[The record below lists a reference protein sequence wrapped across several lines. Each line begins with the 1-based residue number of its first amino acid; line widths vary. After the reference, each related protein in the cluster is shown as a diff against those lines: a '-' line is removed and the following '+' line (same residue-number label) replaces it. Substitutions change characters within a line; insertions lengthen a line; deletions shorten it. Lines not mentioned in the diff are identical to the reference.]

1 MSRRFGRNQRRKMRE
16 QLAAEQ
22 ASAQWHESRANY
34 FSDELFNAQRRYDQL
49 ENVARAWLGP
59 NHPAF
64 PAGKFDPGFTPMP
77 EEPLW
82 LLDRNRDPSLATVM
96 RFGTPRLEEERRAVH
111 YMLYAGDQRF
121 GYALSE
127 HILRT
132 QNVPRDAL
140 ARSITSELVQLLLDA
155 MEKEPRR

>member
-16 QLAAEQ
+16 QLAAAQ

-64 PAGKFDPGFTPMP
+64 PAGKFDPGFKP
-77 EEPLW
+77 EPEDSLL
-82 LLDRNRDPSLATVM
+82 LLDGNGHPVPATVM
-96 RFGTPRLEEERRAVH
+96 RFGTPRLYEERRAVH
-111 YMLYAGDQRF
+111 YMLYAGKERF
-121 GYALSE
+121 GYAISE
-127 HILRT
+127 HMLR
-132 QNVPRDAL
+132 NRHVHRDAL
-140 ARSITSELVQLLLDA
+140 ARSIADELVQLLLDQ
-155 MEKEPRR
+155 MQKEPR